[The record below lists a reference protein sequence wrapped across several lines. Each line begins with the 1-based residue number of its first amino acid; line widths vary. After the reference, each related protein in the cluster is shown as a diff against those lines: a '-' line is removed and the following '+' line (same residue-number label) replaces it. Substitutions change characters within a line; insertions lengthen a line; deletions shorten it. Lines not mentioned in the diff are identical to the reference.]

1 MIADVS
7 RNGSIGITGVGAY
20 VPERVLT
27 NADLSKLVDTS
38 DEWITE
44 RTGIKQRHVADA
56 DQAAR
61 RVELKAPGR
70 SHT

>member
-44 RTGIKQRHVADA
+44 RTGIKQRHVADP
-56 DQAAR
+56 DQAASD
-61 RVELKAPGR
+61 LAATR
-70 SHT
+70 S